1 MRQVLAVAAAA
12 LLLVGPAGAATP
24 VIEFSPEVQFTLAPK
39 APAALPSA
47 DVPNGGG
54 SLRLPD
60 AFTTPPAR
68 RASLGFPA
76 LHGLWQ
82 RAGAAYGIPW
92 QVLASINRIESNFG
106 QNMGPS
112 SAGAVGWM
120 QFMPSTWLRWG
131 MDADGDGVADPW
143 NPEDAIFSAARY
155 LAAAGGATD
164 LPRAIFAYNH
174 AQWYVDEVL
183 AGARLY
189 GGGGDAAVGFTAA
202 PTAELETAKAAI
214 ADLEAQLGD
223 ARRSER
229 RLAGRAEQLATRAGQ
244 VDLLSHR
251 LSAERDAAQAGFLR
265 DDAVDEVE
273 RLEADLA
280 DAQDALEQ
288 ARQEALASA
297 VAPGLA
303 GLTPSFAGDYVFPV
317 GGGPGAISV
326 AHDHHDYPA
335 ADIAAPHGAPLFAL
349 TDGYVV
355 DAWPEGNG
363 NCGIGFT
370 LQAGDGRE
378 WTYCHMSYLEP
389 TVAPGTALGA
399 GESVGLVGS
408 TGHSTGPHLHLQLQ
422 PAIAYPQD
430 EPWFQALAGTAF
442 SWQDSPRDG
451 AERVFAVVGEPAA
464 IEFSRA
470 DS

>member
-1 MRQVLAVAAAA
+1 
-12 LLLVGPAGAATP
+12 
-24 VIEFSPEVQFTLAPK
+24 
-39 APAALPSA
+39 
-47 DVPNGGG
+47 
-54 SLRLPD
+54 
-60 AFTTPPAR
+60 
-68 RASLGFPA
+68 
-76 LHGLWQ
+76 
-82 RAGAAYGIPW
+82 
-92 QVLASINRIESNFG
+92 
-106 QNMGPS
+106 
-112 SAGAVGWM
+112 M

-189 GGGGDAAVGFTAA
+189 GSGDAAVGFTTA
-202 PTAELETAKAAI
+202 PSAELETAKAAI
-214 ADLEAQLGD
+214 ADLEAQLD
-223 ARRSER
+223 RARRSER
-229 RLAGRAEQLATRAGQ
+229 RLAGRADLLATRAGQ

-265 DDAVDEVE
+265 DDAADEVE
-273 RLEADLA
+273 RLTAELA

-288 ARQEALASA
+288 AREEALASA

-355 DAWPEGNG
+355 AAWPTGNG

-378 WTYCHMSYLEP
+378 WTYCHLSHLEP
-389 TVAPGTALGA
+389 TVASGTALGA
-399 GESVGLVGS
+399 GEPVGLVGS

-451 AERVFAVVGEPAA
+451 AERVFALVDEPAA
-464 IEFSRA
+464 IEFSRT